1 MAMFIASTG
10 NVNDLSEQVHVQG
23 HAYANPREV
32 LVVQADGHELERC
45 LSLLGMKAPTRED
58 GKPLRVVKFYG
69 DQAKFIVGN
78 WS

>member
-1 MAMFIASTG
+1 MAMFIAHTQSE
-10 NVNDLSEQVHVQG
+10 VAEQVHVQG
-23 HAYANPREV
+23 RAYTNPLDV

-45 LSLLGMKAPTRED
+45 LTLLGMKSYPARED
-58 GKPLRVVKFYG
+58 GKPLRVIKFYG

>member
-1 MAMFIASTG
+1 MAMFIAHTCSNLT
-10 NVNDLSEQVHVQG
+10 EQVHVQG
-23 HAYANPREV
+23 NVHAKPMDV

-45 LSLLGMKAPTRED
+45 LSLLGMKSYPCRED